1 MLVFLILKAI
11 SVEIIFG
18 ARSLDVTDQP
28 TLMALVTCGITDNFI
43 KSATNTSLEFHPQP
57 IVNYN
62 EWRLLYFIAFIL
74 LVGFFVLNMFVGVV
88 VENFHRCREE
98 QEKEEKIRRAAK
110 RAIQLEK
117 KRRRMHEPPYY
128 TNYSPLRM
136 FVHNVVTSKYF
147 DLAIAAVIGLNVV
160 TMAMEYYMM
169 PLALEYALK
178 IFNYFFTAVF
188 ILEALMKLVAL
199 GFKLY
204 LKDKWNQLDVFIV
217 ILSIVGIVLE
227 ELETKIIPINPT
239 IIRVMRVLRIARVL
253 KLLKMARGIRALL
266 DTVMQALPQVT
277 EAKLLRKTLINLE
290 ISLLS
295 ISSSSKLGR

>member
-1 MLVFLILKAI
+1 MYT
-11 SVEIIFG
+11 G
-18 ARSLDVTDQP
+18 LDAVGVDQ
-28 TLMALVTCGITDNFI
+28 
-43 KSATNTSLEFHPQP
+43 QP

-110 RAIQLEK
+110 RALQMEK

-128 TNYSPLRM
+128 TNYSPTRM

-169 PLALEYALK
+169 PSGLKYALK

-188 ILEALMKLVAL
+188 ILEANMKLVAL
-199 GFKLY
+199 GWKLY
-204 LKDKWNQLDVFIV
+204 LKDRWNQLDVGIV
-217 ILSIVGIVLE
+217 LLSIVGIVLE

-253 KLLKMARGIRALL
+253 KLLKMAKGIRALL
-266 DTVMQALPQVT
+266 DTVMQALPQVGNLG
-277 EAKLLRKTLINLE
+277 LLFFLKP
-290 ISLLS
+290 
-295 ISSSSKLGR
+295 